1 MTIPPDHK
9 ALLEATDYPLG
20 VQTMSVFSDEELA
33 LLRRYGWW
41 LSSLAAGHI
50 QPHTDSDRRFVDVC
64 HGKAK
69 AETLAERAWIK
80 LMMRREYES
89 ESHQV
94 IDAFDPAER
103 WFPRQASWIYNRGRY
118 P

>member
-9 ALLEATDYPLG
+9 GLLETPNFPLE
-20 VQTMSVFSDEELA
+20 VRTTSIFSDEELA
-33 LLRRYGWW
+33 FLRKYGWW
-41 LSSLAAGHI
+41 LRGLAAGHI
-50 QPHTDSDRRFVDVC
+50 QPYTDSQRRFVEVC
-64 HGKAK
+64 QRKAK